1 LGAGLYDYHWGTS
14 SGGASNTDF
23 SYYTMDEHRVQK
35 VVDNIIENYIVPV
48 TIVKGTDYEI
58 NWNVLE

>member
-1 LGAGLYDYHWGTS
+1 
-14 SGGASNTDF
+14 
-23 SYYTMDEHRVQK
+23 MDEHRVQK